1 VAEVA
6 VTARRGGGR
15 ISRGAGGG
23 AGKGRRPAGEVQEQE
38 PAWGNDGTETVAEK
52 TQGVLAAVL

>member
-1 VAEVA
+1 